1 MAQTNSQ
8 AMSTSSSAVAGGE
21 AVGAWCTSTSCT
33 AGSLLLQSSGAP
45 ATPAVFRRLSQAN
58 LTTLKQQGAAS
69 DVQQLT
75 TLQCQKL
82 EAELQLWKCKHAD
95 AVKELDR
102 RQDSYMRREEQLKLQ
117 LAALTQTQ
125 EAGDS
130 SGGTSSDG
138 SSSSSPHDEPGPD
151 DTSQPAASSSRAPKA
166 PKPLTLQEMQE
177 QVLNGLDDL
186 LQRQKL
192 QMRTEEAQQLRQFRS
207 RLAEIEGQL
216 QACKQ
221 AAAAHQG
228 DWMDKTV
235 ALRKELG
242 RTQEIAAKLDAM
254 DKLAEEEAAQCRV
267 QFRAQE
273 DDRQHLVRQL
283 IAVKQ
288 ENSRLKQEHSAL
300 QEELDAIIALAL
312 EAEAGRPADTAAANL
327 WGSAALH
334 AAGARPSTSD
344 SSLAAAIND
353 IVSRRSSSSTT
364 QSGALG
370 DPAAVQAKMERYS
383 HVIQQLKKL
392 LESERRQLRQARA
405 AYTAE
410 LSRRSELQAL
420 LLSSIQ
426 AAKQQHRAAEAA
438 AAAHQRQ
445 QQQAAQPPLWADERP
460 RSTAARI
467 RPVSCRPVTSHS
479 SSSSQMLGSGR
490 LASPSRPTS
499 SSVVQAADGQQPQ
512 LGQAGWEALLEQL
525 LVRRDVLELLF
536 SRSFP
541 ELMEGPREGVSS
553 STGGR
558 QAHEVEPAELYERW
572 AACQQQR
579 HQEEQQQ
586 QQQQQQQYGLGE
598 TSPPDTDHSG
608 VLHDDGLE
616 CSDSEGGS
624 SSADC
629 DSTAYTAADEAA
641 AGTGGMSVS
650 GAAADEWCD
659 AAACVTSK
667 QQRHVDKAA
676 EQQSTEAAHVTL
688 SGLSAPVMP
697 SFPARQPL
705 HHTVVRRPRSGL
717 VQHQPGAAG
726 ATRRPASAAA
736 AASQP
741 AQLRQG
747 NSPVR
752 PATAACRH
760 ALGQQGLLLQP
771 SAAGGAAVGRALQ
784 RPGSSSSRKGG
795 GLQELER
802 PLSAGSEHAW
812 NADAAKIAGSFLAGS

>member
-1 MAQTNSQ
+1 MQAKAAQLAEELRMAQTNSQ

-235 ALRKELG
+235 ALREELG

-254 DKLAEEEAAQCRV
+254 YKLAEEEAAQCRV
-267 QFRAQE
+267 QFKAQE

-288 ENSRLKQEHSAL
+288 ENSRLRQEHSAL

-312 EAEAGRPADTAAANL
+312 EAEAGRPADTAAAGL

-353 IVSRRSSSSTT
+353 VVSRRGSSSSAQSGGGTGGRVRPMTAGPSRQHSHAQPVQQARPWSAAAQQQHGHVRSNVDTT
-364 QSGALG
+364 EQGALG

-383 HVIQQLKKL
+383 H
-392 LESERRQLRQARA
+392 
-405 AYTAE
+405 
-410 LSRRSELQAL
+410 
-420 LLSSIQ
+420 
-426 AAKQQHRAAEAA
+426 
-438 AAAHQRQ
+438 
-445 QQQAAQPPLWADERP
+445 
-460 RSTAARI
+460 
-467 RPVSCRPVTSHS
+467 
-479 SSSSQMLGSGR
+479 
-490 LASPSRPTS
+490 
-499 SSVVQAADGQQPQ
+499 AADGQQQP

-541 ELMEGPREGVSS
+541 ELMEGPREG
-553 STGGR
+553 
-558 QAHEVEPAELYERW
+558 
-572 AACQQQR
+572 
-579 HQEEQQQ
+579 
-586 QQQQQQQYGLGE
+586 
-598 TSPPDTDHSG
+598 
-608 VLHDDGLE
+608 
-616 CSDSEGGS
+616 
-624 SSADC
+624 
-629 DSTAYTAADEAA
+629 
-641 AGTGGMSVS
+641 
-650 GAAADEWCD
+650 
-659 AAACVTSK
+659 
-667 QQRHVDKAA
+667 
-676 EQQSTEAAHVTL
+676 
-688 SGLSAPVMP
+688 
-697 SFPARQPL
+697 
-705 HHTVVRRPRSGL
+705 
-717 VQHQPGAAG
+717 
-726 ATRRPASAAA
+726 
-736 AASQP
+736 
-741 AQLRQG
+741 
-747 NSPVR
+747 
-752 PATAACRH
+752 
-760 ALGQQGLLLQP
+760 
-771 SAAGGAAVGRALQ
+771 
-784 RPGSSSSRKGG
+784 RPGSSTSRKGG

-812 NADAAKIAGSFLAGS
+812 KADAAKIAGSFLAGS